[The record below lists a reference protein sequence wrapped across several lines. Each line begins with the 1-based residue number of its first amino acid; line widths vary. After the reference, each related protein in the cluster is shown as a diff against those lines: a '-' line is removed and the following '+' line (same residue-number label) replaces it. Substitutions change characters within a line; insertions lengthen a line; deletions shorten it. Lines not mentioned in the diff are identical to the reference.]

1 MPLASH
7 VFAEAAS
14 AATPHTPCAAAAV
27 RRGAPIRGDLSPRRA
42 PARRAGSGRDAGTR
56 HASSIRIP
64 MSTTH
69 QLRGRVVPFAARI
82 EATGRAPRVLER
94 RGWLTGYSAET
105 LADDALHAGAGARVD
120 VHVPA

>member
-1 MPLASH
+1 
-7 VFAEAAS
+7 
-14 AATPHTPCAAAAV
+14 
-27 RRGAPIRGDLSPRRA
+27 
-42 PARRAGSGRDAGTR
+42 
-56 HASSIRIP
+56 

-94 RGWLTGYSAET
+94 RGWLTGYAAET

-120 VHVPA
+120 VHVPATAVSAVDACFDWLRRRGIALAVHADEHGPAML